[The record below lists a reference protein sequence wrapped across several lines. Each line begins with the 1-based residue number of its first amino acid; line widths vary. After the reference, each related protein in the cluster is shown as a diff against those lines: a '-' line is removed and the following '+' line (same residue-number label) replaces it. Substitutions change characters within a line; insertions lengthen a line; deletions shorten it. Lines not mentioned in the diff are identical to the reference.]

1 MCWITQPVNSS
12 GHRTYSAC
20 NKVLECVCSVL
31 MLDEAHE
38 RSLNTDIAVGLLKKV
53 GLTRIVEEWRTKA
66 KISLWNFNI
75 NMY

>member
-1 MCWITQPVNSS
+1 M
-12 GHRTYSAC
+12 
-20 NKVLECVCSVL
+20 L